1 MRVIL
6 LYPILLRDG
15 GTSSHR
21 AMTWRGKR
29 PKIKSSANYRTDKT
43 MITYGPFS
51 PLCVWSEKSNQTK
64 CRFWWRVAGE
74 GDGGAE
80 SKQQLY
86 PDVFLTLPNKCM
98 WRNRIKHVSQAEKI
112 ILFSNTNQVNMVS
125 KMIRN
130 AIDVPLWLFFL
141 ITYQISST
149 FYKLLTGN

>member
-1 MRVIL
+1 MV
-6 LYPILLRDG
+6 Y
-15 GTSSHR
+15 
-21 AMTWRGKR
+21 
-29 PKIKSSANYRTDKT
+29 SANYRTDKT

-125 KMIRN
+125 EMIRN
-130 AIDVPLWLFFL
+130 AIDVPL
-141 ITYQISST
+141 
-149 FYKLLTGN
+149 

>member
-112 ILFSNTNQVNMVS
+112 ILFSYFSNHTFMLKDLTLS
-125 KMIRN
+125 F
-130 AIDVPLWLFFL
+130 PSYHLFP
-141 ITYQISST
+141 
-149 FYKLLTGN
+149 KLLVQTLC